1 MGKIRRPPFRW
12 PEELKKGYLRLL
24 ILASLARRP
33 MHGYE
38 IMREAAERTLGLWR
52 PTAGGTYPLLRR
64 MERMGWIRGEWMT
77 SAGGR
82 KRKVYRI
89 TGKGRAK
96 LKRLLEIHG
105 AILKIARRIH
115 EELGGTSGLGEVDR
129 ALSLLKAP
137 LEPEGLRG
145 LSREERIRILRLA
158 RGRLERVEKEAREAI
173 EAVDAAMRELTAIR
187 QGPGDA
193 NRPNPR
199 EKGA

>member
-1 MGKIRRPPFRW
+1 M
-12 PEELKKGYLRLL
+12 RLL